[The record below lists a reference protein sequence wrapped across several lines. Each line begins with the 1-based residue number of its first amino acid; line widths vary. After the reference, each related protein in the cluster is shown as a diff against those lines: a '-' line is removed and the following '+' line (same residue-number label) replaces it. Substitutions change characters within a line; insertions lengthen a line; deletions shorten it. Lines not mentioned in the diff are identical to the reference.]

1 MMIVMKEGAT
11 QAEVDAV
18 IRRVESVGAHAHI
31 SAGELVTVIGA
42 IGDREH
48 VANLGLEGA
57 PGVDHL
63 VPILKPY
70 KLASLQYR
78 RGDRTVLEID
88 GRRIG
93 GEHFATIA
101 GPCTVESREV
111 LLDAARTVRDAGAQ
125 FLRGGAYK
133 PRTSPYSFQGLGEAG
148 LRLLAEAKAETGL
161 PIVTELMDVRDLEP
175 VLEVADVVQ
184 LGARNMQNYTLLTEV
199 GRAGK
204 PVLLKRGLSA
214 TLEEL
219 LMAAEYILKEGNEQV
234 MLCERGIRT
243 YEPSYRFTLDLMAV
257 PVLREL
263 THLPIVIDPSHAAG
277 KRSLVEP
284 LSLAAAAAG
293 ADGIIVEIHPSPE
306 DAVCDGP
313 QALYADDFA
322 AYLRKLE
329 AAAELAGKQ
338 FTTVCDA
345 AHAASRVLPR
355 RDRVRIAVL
364 GVGLIGGSIGLAA
377 REYVED
383 AEVVGFGRDPERLR
397 MAVER
402 GAIHR
407 AAASMDEA
415 VEGAQLCFACAPVGV
430 LPELV
435 RAALE
440 ASGPDTVVTDVGS
453 TKQDLVERTPD
464 PRFVGG
470 HPIAGAETAGVEHAR
485 ADLFQGAVWYLTPHE
500 QSGGLLYERLH
511 RFVVDVGARPVAVD
525 AETHDRLVAVFSH
538 LPHVLANVL
547 ASQAAGRLL
556 EHGEALRQVGPSF
569 RDMTRVAGANTA
581 MWSDIYRSNR
591 AAIIEEISAFRRELD
606 EVENL
611 LRDGGVEGWNDRAR
625 DDRRALLEAGSAEG
639 PVHELRITVPNR
651 PGIVAQVALE
661 LGRAG
666 VNIVDMALAPASD
679 MRTGAMTLWI
689 AGDSQATR
697 ARELIEALGFPVG
710 SE

>member
-11 QAEVDAV
+11 QAEIDAV
-18 IRRVESVGAHAHI
+18 IKRVESVGAHAHI
-31 SAGELVTVIGA
+31 SAGEFVTVIGA

-48 VANLGLEGA
+48 VANLGLDGA

-70 KLASLQYR
+70 KLASLQYKR
-78 RGDRTVLEID
+78 ERRTVLDIE

-93 GEHFATIA
+93 GDHFATIA

-111 LLDAARTVRDAGAQ
+111 LLDTARTVRDAGAQ

-219 LMAAEYILKEGNEQV
+219 LMAAEYILKEGNEEV

-293 ADGIIVEIHPSPE
+293 ADGIIVEVHPCPE
-306 DAVCDGP
+306 EAVCDGP
-313 QALYADDFA
+313 QALLAEDFA

-329 AAAELAGKQ
+329 AAAELAGKH
-338 FTTVCDA
+338 FSTV
-345 AHAASRVLPR
+345 
-355 RDRVRIAVL
+355 
-364 GVGLIGGSIGLAA
+364 
-377 REYVED
+377 
-383 AEVVGFGRDPERLR
+383 
-397 MAVER
+397 
-402 GAIHR
+402 
-407 AAASMDEA
+407 
-415 VEGAQLCFACAPVGV
+415 
-430 LPELV
+430 
-435 RAALE
+435 
-440 ASGPDTVVTDVGS
+440 
-453 TKQDLVERTPD
+453 
-464 PRFVGG
+464 
-470 HPIAGAETAGVEHAR
+470 
-485 ADLFQGAVWYLTPHE
+485 
-500 QSGGLLYERLH
+500 
-511 RFVVDVGARPVAVD
+511 
-525 AETHDRLVAVFSH
+525 
-538 LPHVLANVL
+538 
-547 ASQAAGRLL
+547 
-556 EHGEALRQVGPSF
+556 
-569 RDMTRVAGANTA
+569 
-581 MWSDIYRSNR
+581 
-591 AAIIEEISAFRRELD
+591 
-606 EVENL
+606 
-611 LRDGGVEGWNDRAR
+611 
-625 DDRRALLEAGSAEG
+625 
-639 PVHELRITVPNR
+639 
-651 PGIVAQVALE
+651 
-661 LGRAG
+661 
-666 VNIVDMALAPASD
+666 
-679 MRTGAMTLWI
+679 
-689 AGDSQATR
+689 
-697 ARELIEALGFPVG
+697 
-710 SE
+710 

>member
-1 MMIVMKEGAT
+1 MMIVMKEGASE
-11 QAEVDAV
+11 AEIAAV
-18 IRRVESVGAHAHI
+18 VKRVESVGAHAHV
-31 SAGELVTVIGA
+31 STGELVTVIGA

-70 KLASLQYR
+70 KLASLQYKR
-78 RGDRTVLEID
+78 EQRTVLEID
-88 GRRIG
+88 GRRMG

-111 LLDAARTVRDAGAQ
+111 LLEAARTVKEAGAQ

-219 LMAAEYILKEGNEQV
+219 LMAAEYMLKEGNEQV

-293 ADGIIVEIHPSPE
+293 ADGIIVEVHPCPD

-322 AYLRKLE
+322 TYLRKLE

-338 FTTVCDA
+338 FSTV
-345 AHAASRVLPR
+345 S
-355 RDRVRIAVL
+355 
-364 GVGLIGGSIGLAA
+364 
-377 REYVED
+377 
-383 AEVVGFGRDPERLR
+383 
-397 MAVER
+397 
-402 GAIHR
+402 
-407 AAASMDEA
+407 
-415 VEGAQLCFACAPVGV
+415 
-430 LPELV
+430 
-435 RAALE
+435 
-440 ASGPDTVVTDVGS
+440 
-453 TKQDLVERTPD
+453 
-464 PRFVGG
+464 
-470 HPIAGAETAGVEHAR
+470 
-485 ADLFQGAVWYLTPHE
+485 
-500 QSGGLLYERLH
+500 
-511 RFVVDVGARPVAVD
+511 
-525 AETHDRLVAVFSH
+525 
-538 LPHVLANVL
+538 
-547 ASQAAGRLL
+547 
-556 EHGEALRQVGPSF
+556 
-569 RDMTRVAGANTA
+569 
-581 MWSDIYRSNR
+581 
-591 AAIIEEISAFRRELD
+591 
-606 EVENL
+606 
-611 LRDGGVEGWNDRAR
+611 
-625 DDRRALLEAGSAEG
+625 
-639 PVHELRITVPNR
+639 
-651 PGIVAQVALE
+651 
-661 LGRAG
+661 
-666 VNIVDMALAPASD
+666 
-679 MRTGAMTLWI
+679 
-689 AGDSQATR
+689 
-697 ARELIEALGFPVG
+697 
-710 SE
+710 

>member
-18 IRRVESVGAHAHI
+18 VRRVESVGAHAHI

-70 KLASLQYR
+70 KLASAQYR
-78 RGDRTVLEID
+78 RGERTVLEID

-175 VLEVADVVQ
+175 VLDVADVVQ

-199 GRAGK
+199 GRSGK

-263 THLPIVIDPSHAAG
+263 THLPIVVDPSHAAG

-293 ADGIIVEIHPSPE
+293 ADGIIVEIHPNPE
-306 DAVCDGP
+306 EAVCDGP

-338 FTTVCDA
+338 FT
-345 AHAASRVLPR
+345 
-355 RDRVRIAVL
+355 AV
-364 GVGLIGGSIGLAA
+364 G
-377 REYVED
+377 
-383 AEVVGFGRDPERLR
+383 
-397 MAVER
+397 
-402 GAIHR
+402 
-407 AAASMDEA
+407 
-415 VEGAQLCFACAPVGV
+415 
-430 LPELV
+430 
-435 RAALE
+435 
-440 ASGPDTVVTDVGS
+440 
-453 TKQDLVERTPD
+453 
-464 PRFVGG
+464 
-470 HPIAGAETAGVEHAR
+470 
-485 ADLFQGAVWYLTPHE
+485 
-500 QSGGLLYERLH
+500 
-511 RFVVDVGARPVAVD
+511 
-525 AETHDRLVAVFSH
+525 
-538 LPHVLANVL
+538 
-547 ASQAAGRLL
+547 
-556 EHGEALRQVGPSF
+556 
-569 RDMTRVAGANTA
+569 
-581 MWSDIYRSNR
+581 
-591 AAIIEEISAFRRELD
+591 
-606 EVENL
+606 
-611 LRDGGVEGWNDRAR
+611 
-625 DDRRALLEAGSAEG
+625 
-639 PVHELRITVPNR
+639 
-651 PGIVAQVALE
+651 
-661 LGRAG
+661 
-666 VNIVDMALAPASD
+666 
-679 MRTGAMTLWI
+679 
-689 AGDSQATR
+689 
-697 ARELIEALGFPVG
+697 
-710 SE
+710 